1 MIVHYCS
8 SDLYTG
14 TRESSEETGNYFFH
28 GRFIV
33 QAAIEDITKHV
44 VPDLGNL
51 QQVVLMG
58 ESAGGYGVGFN
69 CDLVSSRFHEEMPDL
84 DVRCVADA
92 GDFYP
97 PYMSSTEDCDV
108 LTFMSQLALFY
119 HSEGDASCF
128 SGAWGPD
135 NTELEC
141 LSFMTSYHEITT
153 PFMVVNHYM
162 DTVVHGWCTPGLNDD
177 PAFWATWEEEVKA
190 MALRFVNDKPGEKL
204 VNQHRRNLQPN
215 HIKFPNCK
223 SMDKFTT
230 RQWIVSLQ
238 LPLSC
243 LCRPRMGMGSNA
255 RGFAQQSRREKGE
268 KNIINNCKKQKSD
281 NK

>member
-33 QAAIEDITKHV
+33 QAAIEDIIMHV
-44 VPDLGNL
+44 VPNLGNL

-97 PYMSSTEDCDV
+97 P
-108 LTFMSQLALFY
+108 
-119 HSEGDASCF
+119 
-128 SGAWGPD
+128 
-135 NTELEC
+135 
-141 LSFMTSYHEITT
+141 
-153 PFMVVNHYM
+153 
-162 DTVVHGWCTPGLNDD
+162 
-177 PAFWATWEEEVKA
+177 
-190 MALRFVNDKPGEKL
+190 
-204 VNQHRRNLQPN
+204 
-215 HIKFPNCK
+215 
-223 SMDKFTT
+223 
-230 RQWIVSLQ
+230 
-238 LPLSC
+238 
-243 LCRPRMGMGSNA
+243 
-255 RGFAQQSRREKGE
+255 
-268 KNIINNCKKQKSD
+268 
-281 NK
+281 